1 MEVYNDNNP
10 EREAYRMAQKKVK
23 KLKGFYVHL
32 LVYIL
37 VNAFLVFSKYARL
50 DPGEQFWSF
59 PTFSTA
65 FFWGI
70 GLVAH
75 GFSVFVPH
83 FAFGKEWE
91 DRKMKQFMDRER
103 KNSNWE

>member
-1 MEVYNDNNP
+1 MEVYNQNNP
-10 EREAYRMAQKKVK
+10 EKEAYRMAQQKVK

-32 LVYIL
+32 IVYSL
-37 VNAFLVFSKYARL
+37 VNAFLLFSKYANL
-50 DPGEQFWSF
+50 DADERFFSF
-59 PTFSTA
+59 STFSTV

-91 DRKMKQFMDRER
+91 DKKMKQFME
-103 KNSNWE
+103 KEKKEKWE